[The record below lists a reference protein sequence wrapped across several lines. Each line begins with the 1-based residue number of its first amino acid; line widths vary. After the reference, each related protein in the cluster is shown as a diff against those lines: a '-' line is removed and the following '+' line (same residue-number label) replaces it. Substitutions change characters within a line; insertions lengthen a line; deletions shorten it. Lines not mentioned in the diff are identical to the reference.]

1 MDPYL
6 ASVDLVSA
14 NLHTPW
20 AWTLAILQIVLIDIV
35 LAGDNAVVIAL
46 AVRQLDKKERFWG
59 ILIGSGMAVVLRVG
73 LTFVASQLINM
84 DYVKVAGGALI
95 LWIAVKLLRENTG
108 DDKEH
113 GVAKSLWQ
121 AVWLITV
128 ADITM
133 SLDNVLAVAGAS
145 KGSFGLLLFGLGLS
159 IPLVVFTSSLLS
171 KLMDRYPVI
180 VYLGSA
186 VLGWVGGG
194 MIMTDRLVIGLWPA
208 TALEIRAV
216 EFLCAVLVV
225 LTPVLWRKMRR
236 KEAAPA
242 RPPEQTL

>member
-1 MDPYL
+1 MGSFLATADL
-6 ASVDLVSA
+6 AS
-14 NLHTPW
+14 LHTPW

-46 AVRQLDKKERFWG
+46 AVRQLEKKERFWG
-59 ILIGSGMAVVLRVG
+59 IVIGSGMAVVLRVG

-84 DYVKVAGGALI
+84 DYVKIAGGALI

-108 DDKEH
+108 HGQEH
-113 GVAKSLWQ
+113 AAAKSLWQ

-145 KGSFGLLLFGLGLS
+145 QGSFGLLLFGLGLS

-180 VYLGSA
+180 VYVGSA

-194 MIMTDRLVIGLWPA
+194 MIMTDRLVTGLWPA
-208 TALEIRAV
+208 SALEIRAV
-216 EFLCAVLVV
+216 ELLCALLVV
-225 LTPVLWRKMRR
+225 LTPLIWRKARR
-236 KEAAPA
+236 KGADPD
-242 RPPEQTL
+242 PPPKQTL

>member
-1 MDPYL
+1 MGL
-6 ASVDLVSA
+6 LFATVDLA

-46 AVRQLDKKERFWG
+46 AVRQLEKKERFFG

-73 LTFVASQLINM
+73 LTFVAAQLINM
-84 DYVKVAGGALI
+84 DYVKVAGGVLI

-108 DDKEH
+108 DDQAH
-113 GVAKSLWQ
+113 AAAKNLWQ

-180 VYLGSA
+180 VYIGSA

-194 MIMTDRLVIGLWPA
+194 MIMTDRLIVGVWPA
-208 TALEIRAV
+208 SALVTRAV
-216 EFLCAVLVV
+216 ELLCAVLVV
-225 LTPVLWRKMRR
+225 LTPLIGRKLRR
-236 KEAAPA
+236 NPRDPA
-242 RPPEQTL
+242 QPPEQTL